1 MELIFFILLL
11 LASFTMTQVIHPY
24 ACLIVFLCLALSF
37 IIFLKPMIGVYLL
50 ILLYP
55 LNSFYLMVEHP
66 QPQTIMVYFHNI
78 LSCVLLLVIILR
90 QLSERHQ
97 RPMHAEALKAFP
109 YKWIFFL
116 LALFIIWSIF
126 TVFRSK
132 YFTVSLFGW
141 WQFINSFVIIAFLV
155 LYVDRYDKFISV
167 LIFYCFVSVIYALSA
182 VYATYFAFQ
191 VKYELFQIFD
201 TFISIET
208 DLFNLSANVLMANVG
223 MLTGIGLAAKHDL
236 SMLLTGGI
244 FFAVFLMKLY
254 NSLKIRCVLLTLIL
268 LFITIIYQ
276 ITSTLSVAGL
286 FLVAVFLCLAIPSW
300 RKLIIWV
307 VVILIVMNLAGF
319 FFSSLIKTTHM
330 KSMESSLKI
339 VESKVSESEFQPSSM
354 ALRKSLWKRTIER
367 ISRDMGLGSGPAS
380 LGADITFALPSG
392 AHNLLLTLAAEY
404 GLPGAL
410 LILLFLLVIANSAYK
425 SVFIEP
431 KVKNNLWLLQTV
443 FVAASLHALFEYC
456 FDVPIS
462 QKQLWFMLGLLMASI
477 NVAEKEANRD
487 KLPSNLPAVVYN
499 VHSKKSAE
507 SKSYPKWNDPERVD
521 RRKVP

>member
-1 MELIFFILLL
+1 
-11 LASFTMTQVIHPY
+11 MTQVIYPY

-37 IIFLKPMIGVYLL
+37 IVFLKPMIGVYLL

-55 LNSFYLMVEHP
+55 LNSFYLIVEHP
-66 QPQTIMVYFHNI
+66 QPQMINVYFDNI
-78 LSCVLLLVIILR
+78 FSCVLLLVIILR
-90 QLSERHQ
+90 QLTERHQ
-97 RPMHAEALKAFP
+97 RSMHAEAFKAFP

-126 TVFRSK
+126 TVFRSE

-141 WQFINSFVIIAFLV
+141 WRFITNFVIIAFLV

-191 VKYELFQIFD
+191 GKYELFQIFD
-201 TFISIET
+201 TLISIET
-208 DLFNLSANVLMANVG
+208 DLFNQSANVFMANVG
-223 MLTGIGLAAKHDL
+223 LITGIGLAAKHDL

-307 VVILIVMNLAGF
+307 VVSLIVMNLAGF

-339 VESKVSESEFQPSSM
+339 VESKVSESEFEPSSM
-354 ALRKSLWKRTIER
+354 ALRKSIWKRTIER

-425 SVFIEP
+425 SVFIDP
-431 KVKNNLWLLQTV
+431 KVRNNLWLLQAI
-443 FVAASLHALFEYC
+443 FLAASLHALIEYC
-456 FDVPIS
+456 FDMPIDH
-462 QKQLWFMLGLLMASI
+462 KQLWFMLGLLMASI
-477 NVAEKEANRD
+477 NVAEKEATRD
-487 KLPSNLPAVVYN
+487 KLPSTLSVVVY
-499 VHSKKSAE
+499 
-507 SKSYPKWNDPERVD
+507 
-521 RRKVP
+521 